1 MKLFALAATVVA
13 GLLFTA
19 SSADAQYRRSRGA
32 VYVSPSYGVPV
43 YNGVYSYNSGVY
55 APPVYNGVVGVGSYT
70 PLGGT
75 SIIVPSGGIPS
86 YGSPSYDTP
95 TYNNSYY
102 TTPYYNFNGS
112 SVVPYS
118 STRPGWRW

>member
-19 SSADAQYRRSRGA
+19 SSADAQYRRS
-32 VYVSPSYGVPV
+32 SYYSVPA
-43 YNGVYSYNSGVY
+43 YNGVYHYNSGVY
-55 APPVYNGVVGVGSYT
+55 APPVYNGVVGVGSYA

-86 YGSPSYDTP
+86 YGSSSYYAP
-95 TYNNSYY
+95 TYNNSYS

-112 SVVPYS
+112 SAVPYG
-118 STRPGWRW
+118 STRYGRRW

>member
-1 MKLFALAATVVA
+1 MKLFALAVTVAA
-13 GLLFTA
+13 GLLCTA
-19 SSADAQYRRSRGA
+19 SSADAQYRRSSG
-32 VYVSPSYGVPV
+32 YYQSYNPTYGGV
-43 YNGVYSYNSGVY
+43 YNPGVY

-86 YGSPSYDTP
+86 YGSSSYYAPS
-95 TYNNSYY
+95 YNNSY

-112 SVVPYS
+112 SVVPYG
-118 STRPGWRW
+118 STQYGRRW